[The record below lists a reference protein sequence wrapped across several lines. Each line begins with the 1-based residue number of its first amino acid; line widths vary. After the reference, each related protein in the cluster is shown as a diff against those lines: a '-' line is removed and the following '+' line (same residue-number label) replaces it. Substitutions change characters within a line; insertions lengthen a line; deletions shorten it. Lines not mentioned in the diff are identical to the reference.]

1 LYGLNVPGFHSNKH
15 TQRVGE
21 GQSRRRGGSESF
33 KELSIPGVTGKK
45 EGCMKM
51 QGNILYGLR
60 IHRKRRYQNL
70 YSCRAT
76 SYFSILF

>member
-1 LYGLNVPGFHSNKH
+1 MYGLNVPGFHTNKH
-15 TQRVGE
+15 IQELGK

-60 IHRKRRYQNL
+60 IHEMSEKK
-70 YSCRAT
+70 SESVCPCRAT
-76 SYFSILF
+76 S

>member
-1 LYGLNVPGFHSNKH
+1 MYGLNVPGFHSNKH

-45 EGCMKM
+45 GRVHENAGKHTVPPKNPQKEKISEPVFM
-51 QGNILYGLR
+51 QRN
-60 IHRKRRYQNL
+60 
-70 YSCRAT
+70 
-76 SYFSILF
+76 